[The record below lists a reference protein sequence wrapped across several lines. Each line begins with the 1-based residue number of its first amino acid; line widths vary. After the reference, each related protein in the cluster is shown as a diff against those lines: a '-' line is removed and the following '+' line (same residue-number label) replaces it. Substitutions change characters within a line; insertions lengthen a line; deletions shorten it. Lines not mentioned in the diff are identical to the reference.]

1 MPRIKWLLTVML
13 VAWTALVHGKTA
25 EAKTA
30 EDNSVVIVS
39 SYNPD
44 VKSINENVAAFYEE
58 CTRRKLPNT
67 VALEDIHAQNLPDCF
82 NWKHRMW
89 GVLKKY
95 YENGKKPAV
104 IVLLGNE
111 ANAAFFSLDR
121 PELKATPV
129 VTGMGSATLIKL
141 PDNDTIDLKQW
152 NPKAYD
158 ITKDLKDYNI
168 VGGRLYRYDIK
179 KNLELI
185 RYFYP
190 KRDTLVFISDNT
202 LGGLAMRA
210 TFAAQAEGNTKFHIK
225 YIDGRAFTFL
235 DINDYLANL
244 GDGSLLLVGTWR
256 IDSSNR
262 FLVRNTTYT
271 LGANNPQLP
280 AFTLSDV
287 GMGHWTVGGYS
298 PKYHT
303 MGKYLADDVADFLKT
318 GSKKMPTIVPNKYIF
333 DHDRLEMLGLSLNG
347 FMQEYKMVNEP
358 VSPLEEYKM
367 TILGV
372 LGLIVILTCSLLT
385 SLTFLKKSKKLQKEL
400 IVHGKEL
407 EQMKET
413 AEEAML
419 AAEEANMMKSRFIA
433 DMSHEIR
440 TPLNAVIGFAQ
451 VLTSTEI
458 ETSDAEKAE
467 FGKLIMLNS
476 ELLLKLVNDILDI
489 SKIDTG
495 RLQLEIKKVDIV
507 QLCNQAAVSA
517 SAIPKPGVEIRT
529 ETNLDSLLID
539 TDKNRLLQVMSN
551 LLNNAKKCTEKGS
564 ITIRLELSDEEDA
577 VIVSVTDTGCGIP
590 KEKAEAVF
598 ERFKKLDAFKQ
609 GTGLGLAI
617 SRSIIEQLDGRIW
630 VDTTYTGGARF
641 IFSHPIHTPEAK

>member
-210 TFAAQAEGNTKFHIK
+210 TFAAQAEGNTKFHIN

-451 VLTSTEI
+451 VMTSTEI
-458 ETSDAEKAE
+458 ETCDAEKAE

-517 SAIPKPGVEIRT
+517 YAIPKPGVEIRT
-529 ETNLDSLLID
+529 ETSLDSLLID

-641 IFSHPIHTPEAK
+641 IFSHPIHTSEAQ

>member
-111 ANAAFFSLDR
+111 ANTAFFSLDR

-451 VLTSTEI
+451 VLTSTET

-489 SKIDTG
+489 SKIDTD

-517 SAIPKPGVEIRT
+517 SAIPKPGVEICT

-641 IFSHPIHTPEAK
+641 IFSHPIHTSEAQ

>member
-111 ANAAFFSLDR
+111 ANTAFFSMDR

-210 TFAAQAEGNTKFHIK
+210 TFAAQAEGNTKFHIN

-303 MGKYLADDVADFLKT
+303 MGKYLADDVGDFLKT

-507 QLCNQAAVSA
+507 QLCNQAGVSA

-641 IFSHPIHTPEAK
+641 IFSHPIHTSEAQ

>member
-298 PKYHT
+298 PKYHA

-529 ETNLDSLLID
+529 ETSLDSLLID

-630 VDTTYTGGARF
+630 VDTTYTSGARF
-641 IFSHPIHTPEAK
+641 IFSHPIHTSEAK